1 MLKES
6 GYNGETL
13 ELMGNRGEVAEVEGA
28 TIQAQLKKIGIKV
41 ELKILERASAL
52 EARRQGKFM
61 FKLAGG
67 SDFPD
72 PLPAYEEYAC
82 EPDPRNRRLNESG
95 YCDKEYD
102 ALIKKAEIEV
112 DLEKRK
118 ALFKQVVAK
127 WVDDS
132 PNHFAWLYTALL
144 HFPRLC
150 QRIYDQLFRRLS
162 TFQWGLEPR
171 LD

>member
-1 MLKES
+1 
-6 GYNGETL
+6 
-13 ELMGNRGEVAEVEGA
+13 MGNRGEVAEVEGA
-28 TIQAQLKKIGIKV
+28 AIQAQLKKIGVKV

-82 EPDPRNRRLNESG
+82 EPDPKNRRLNESG
-95 YCDKEYD
+95 YCDKDYD
-102 ALIKKAEIEV
+102 ALIKKAELEV

-127 WVDDS
+127 LIDDS
-132 PNHFAWLYTALL
+132 PNISLGFTPRFFTFRDYVKGFVTNSSGDFQPFGGGLSRAW
-144 HFPRLC
+144 
-150 QRIYDQLFRRLS
+150 INK
-162 TFQWGLEPR
+162 
-171 LD
+171 